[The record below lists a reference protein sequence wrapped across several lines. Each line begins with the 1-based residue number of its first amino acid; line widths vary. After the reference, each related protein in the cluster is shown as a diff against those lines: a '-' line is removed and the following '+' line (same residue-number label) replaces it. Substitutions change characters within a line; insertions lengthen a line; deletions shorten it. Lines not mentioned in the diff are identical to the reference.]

1 VKGLLPRPPGAV
13 VRPLAAPPPTPPPAA
28 TYTTQNFVV
37 TAPSEDLARKFGDM
51 AEQYRSEKARLW
63 LGQDMPPWPRR
74 CPLKVQI
81 TDRAAGG
88 GATLPLPP
96 PRRPPGRPPPPPAGP
111 PPAPPP

>member
-37 TAPSEDLARKFGDM
+37 TAPDESLARKFGDM
-51 AEQYRSEKARLW
+51 AEQYRSEKARQW
-63 LGQDMPPWPRR
+63 LGQEMPPWPRR

-81 TDRAAGG
+81 TDRGAG
-88 GATLPLPP
+88 GATTFTL
-96 PRRPPGRPPPPPAGP
+96 RAHRNPPGVNPP
-111 PPAPPP
+111 